1 MSAELSSKSCVTP
14 AELFFRE
21 QDIPTS
27 WRPGPLREQ
36 REYLVNGFLRIWP
49 GALTDVFS
57 PIPVR
62 RADRLEPRL
71 LGRVPSLAR
80 AAALEALAAARA
92 AYDRGRGQWP
102 TLGVAGRAAVIREFA
117 HRLASCRA
125 EMVLLLMW
133 ETAKSRAEAEAEFER
148 TLRNLDEALQ
158 EAQSL
163 VGSGEV
169 VPREGISARCGRAP
183 RGVALC
189 LGPCNHPLNETFATL
204 IPALLMGNTV
214 VLKPPRY
221 GVLLFR
227 PLLAMW
233 RELLP
238 PGVVNVIY
246 GEGDEVLLPLMRS
259 GDVDALAFIGSPQV
273 GQALAQAHPRPLR
286 LKTVMGLGAKNA
298 AVVLPGADLQ
308 QAARECLLG
317 ALAFNGQRCTALKIL
332 FVHRDE
338 VSCFVD
344 LFLRGLRAVRWG
356 MPWQQGVWLTPLI
369 EPHRPA
375 YLREL
380 LADALRQGAHILNP
394 DGGAGSGPWFPPTV
408 VSPVTSAMRL
418 WREEQFGPLVPIVSF
433 DCWTEVEDYLDQ
445 CDYAQQI
452 SLFARDAA
460 QLEPLVDPLVNQVGR
475 VNLNCKCQR
484 GPDNLPFGGR
494 KDSAVDTLS
503 AREVLTSLSLP
514 VVVAARDGAE
524 SRLLLDGLSVSG
536 RCRFFSED

>member
-1 MSAELSSKSCVTP
+1 MTSELNKNSRAMP
-14 AELFFRE
+14 AELFPRE
-21 QDIPTS
+21 QDIPTN

-36 REYLVNGFLRIWP
+36 REYLVNGFFRVWA
-49 GALTDVFS
+49 GALTEIFS

-62 RADRLEPRL
+62 REDRLEPRL
-71 LGRVPSLAR
+71 LGRVPNLDR
-80 AAALEALAAARA
+80 AAALDALSAARA
-92 AYDRGRGQWP
+92 TYDRGRGQWP
-102 TLGVAGRAAVIREFA
+102 TLGIVQRAAVMREFA
-117 HRLASCRA
+117 RRLASCRA
-125 EMVLLLMW
+125 EIVLLLMW
-133 ETAKSRAEAEAEFER
+133 ETAKSRAEAEGEFDR
-148 TLRNLDEALQ
+148 TLRNLDEALE
-158 EAQSL
+158 EAHNL
-163 VGSGEV
+163 VASGEIAV
-169 VPREGISARCGRAP
+169 REGISARCGRAP
-183 RGVALC
+183 RGVVLC
-189 LGPCNHPLNETFATL
+189 LGPSNHPLNETFATL
-204 IPALLMGNTV
+204 VPALLMGNTV
-214 VLKPPRY
+214 VLKPPRH

-227 PLLAMW
+227 PLLALW
-233 RELLP
+233 RDLLP

-273 GQALAQAHPRPLR
+273 GQSLVQVHPRPLR
-286 LKTVMGLGAKNA
+286 LKSVMGLGAKNA

-332 FVHRDE
+332 FVHRAE
-338 VSCFVD
+338 VSRFID

-356 MPWQQGVWLTPLI
+356 MPWRQGVWLTPLI

-380 LADALRQGAHILNP
+380 LADALRQGARILNP
-394 DGGAGSGPWFPPTV
+394 DGGAGAGPWFPPTV

-433 DCWTEVEDYLDQ
+433 DRWGEVEDYLEQ

-460 QLEPLVDPLVNQVGR
+460 QLDPLIDSVVNQVGR

-484 GPDNLPFGGR
+484 GPDHLPFGGR

-503 AREVLTSLSLP
+503 AREVLMALSLP
-514 VVVAARDGAE
+514 AVVAARDSAE
-524 SRLLLDGLSVSG
+524 SRRLMENLSVSD
-536 RCRFFSED
+536 RCRFFPQD

>member
-1 MSAELSSKSCVTP
+1 MSAELNSNSCATP
-14 AELFFRE
+14 AELFPRE
-21 QDIPTS
+21 QDIPAN

-36 REYLVNGFLRIWP
+36 REYLVNGFFRIWT
-49 GALTDVFS
+49 GALTEVFS

-62 RADRLEPRL
+62 REDRLEPRL
-71 LGRVPSLAR
+71 LGRVPDLDR

-92 AYDRGRGQWP
+92 AYDRGRGDWP
-102 TLGVAGRAAVIREFA
+102 TLGIVRRAAVMREFGR
-117 HRLASCRA
+117 RLAACRT
-125 EMVLLLMW
+125 EVVLLLMW
-133 ETAKSRAEAEAEFER
+133 ETAKSRAEAEAEFDR
-148 TLRNLDEALQ
+148 TLRNLDEAL
-158 EAQSL
+158 EAAQNL
-163 VGSGEV
+163 VSSGEV
-169 VPREGISARCGRAP
+169 AAREGISARCGRAP

-214 VLKPPRY
+214 VLKPPRH

-227 PLLAMW
+227 PLLALW
-233 RELLP
+233 RDLLP

-273 GQALAQAHPRPLR
+273 GQALVKAHPRPLR
-286 LKTVMGLGAKNA
+286 LKAIMGLGAKNA

-308 QAARECLLG
+308 QAVRECLLG

-332 FVHRDE
+332 FVHCDE
-338 VSCFVD
+338 VSRFID

-369 EPHRPA
+369 ELHRPA

-380 LADALRQGAHILNP
+380 LADALRNGAQILNP
-394 DGGAGSGPWFPPTV
+394 EGGAGGGPWFPPTAV
-408 VSPVTSAMRL
+408 YPVTCAMRL

-433 DCWTEVEDYLDQ
+433 ENWSEVEDYLDQ

-460 QLEPLVDPLVNQVGR
+460 QVEPLVDPLVNQVGR

-484 GPDNLPFGGR
+484 GPDHLPFGGR
-494 KDSAVDTLS
+494 KDSAVETLS

-514 VVVAARDGAE
+514 VVVAARDSAE
-524 SRLLLDGLSVSG
+524 SRRLMDSLSASA
-536 RCRFFSED
+536 RCGFFPEE